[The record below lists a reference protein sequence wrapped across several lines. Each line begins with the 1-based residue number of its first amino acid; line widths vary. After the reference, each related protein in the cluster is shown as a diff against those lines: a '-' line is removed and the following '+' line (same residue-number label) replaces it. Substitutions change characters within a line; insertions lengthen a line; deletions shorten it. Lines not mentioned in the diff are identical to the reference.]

1 MKKQKYYTKDIDNQW
16 VEIDS
21 DIADKVIQQYVEQRY
36 IGVLAISS
44 FIIGFLLGILA
55 YAL

>member
-1 MKKQKYYTKDIDNQW
+1 MKKYIIDLDDSYIEVPDDLRKQIVTDHLEKYY
-16 VEIDS
+16 
-21 DIADKVIQQYVEQRY
+21 
-36 IGVLAISS
+36 IGSLVCGV